1 MKNPIRVWRT
11 DLATPTSD
19 AVRAEL
25 TAAQRN
31 CEKVR
36 MQPDNT
42 RMMNVAMK
50 PVSVDFLFVRA
61 LTFNYLKCLMFFA
74 LQNVLYKIEKLRKE
88 CS

>member
-1 MKNPIRVWRT
+1 
-11 DLATPTSD
+11 LATPTSD

-50 PVSVDFLFVRA
+50 PVSVDFLFVRV
-61 LTFNYLKCLMFFA
+61 LTFIYLKCFRVFA
-74 LQNVLYKIEKLRKE
+74 LQNVLHTIEKLRKE

>member
-1 MKNPIRVWRT
+1 VKNPIRVWRT

-50 PVSVDFLFVRA
+50 PVSVDFLFIRV
-61 LTFNYLKCLMFFA
+61 LTFIYLKCFRVFA
-74 LQNVLYKIEKLRKE
+74 LQNVLHMIEKLRKE